1 MNIETAN
8 RLVNL
13 RKQAG
18 LSQEALAEKIGVSRQ
33 AVSKWERAEASPDTD
48 NLILLAKLYGV
59 SLDELLLGKADE
71 PTEPEIETPDTDE
84 PDTPTE
90 KPKDRVSFVNG
101 IHVQSKDGAKVDVSF
116 RGIHVEDPGEGTQV
130 HIDKNG
136 VFVDEGGGSHHV
148 FPHDKPKSV
157 WMKFPYPLVVL
168 LAYFLLGVFCN
179 LWWIAWILFLTIPLY
194 YTLIDAIVKRDAN
207 HFAYPVLVV
216 AVYLWLGMAQGL
228 WHPWWVLFLTIPIY
242 YGIVSLFKKDE

>member
-48 NLILLAKLYGV
+48 NLILLADLYGV
-59 SLDELLLGKADE
+59 CLDELLRGKSDATTAREEAACDDAAAS
-71 PTEPEIETPDTDE
+71 DTQAKE
-84 PDTPTE
+84 Q
-90 KPKDRVSFVNG
+90 VSFLNG
-101 IHVQSKDGAKVDVSF
+101 IHVRDKDGTKVDVSL
-116 RGIHVEDPGEGTQV
+116 RGIHVEDAGEGTQV

-136 VFVDEGGGSHHV
+136 VFVEEASGAKHI
-148 FPHDKPKSV
+148 FPPDKPKSV
-157 WMKFPYPLVVL
+157 WMKFPYALLVL
-168 LAYFLLGVFCN
+168 LVFFLLGTFCN
-179 LWWIAWILFLTIPLY
+179 LWWIAWLLFLTIPLY

-216 AVYLWLGMAQGL
+216 VVYLWLGMAWGL
-228 WHPWWVLFLTIPIY
+228 WHPWWSLFFTIPFY
-242 YGIVSLFKKDE
+242 YGIVALFKKSE